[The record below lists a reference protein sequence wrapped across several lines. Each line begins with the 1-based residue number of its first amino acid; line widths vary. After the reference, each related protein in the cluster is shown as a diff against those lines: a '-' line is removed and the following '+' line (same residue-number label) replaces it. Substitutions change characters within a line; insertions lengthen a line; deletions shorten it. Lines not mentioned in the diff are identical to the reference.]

1 MELIE
6 LKNGKNKSNVI
17 ISVDIFWI
25 IISFVSNAAE
35 KQQMHI
41 LYSLV

>member
-17 ISVDIFWI
+17 ISVDIFFF
-25 IISFVSNAAE
+25 S
-35 KQQMHI
+35 
-41 LYSLV
+41 YSMARKSYF

>member
-25 IISFVSNAAE
+25 IISFVS
-35 KQQMHI
+35 HS
-41 LYSLV
+41 SL